1 MDGSKQMT
9 SGASETKA
17 QGEAEQGF
25 AIDMSTHFDVDKALE
40 DLAKA
45 RFSMPPVVVAAFRQA
60 AQISAMKLLTMV
72 ADPKFDKL
80 SVNAKLRIMDM
91 IFDRAYGKSETA
103 STAALAEHKTG
114 GGEQRDKGKHAEQL
128 DAIAARA
135 TAASSTRR
143 QPAKLSSPRGD
154 SFDDGGDGSLTS
166 MPRPVYPEL
175 AGKRSR
181 GSAQGVARE
190 ERGESSVVPITSRRS
205 A

>member
-1 MDGSKQMT
+1 MDDETNYAGGSR
-9 SGASETKA
+9 A
-17 QGEAEQGF
+17 QLS
-25 AIDMSTHFDVDKALE
+25 IDMSTHFDVDKALE

-80 SVNAKLRIMDM
+80 SVAARLKIMDM

-128 DAIAARA
+128 DAIASR
-135 TAASSTRR
+135 AASVSTRR
-143 QPAKLSSPRGD
+143 QPDKLSSPRGD

-181 GSAQGVARE
+181 GSAQAVAR
-190 ERGESSVVPITSRRS
+190 GGAGNDSSGNRVVPLNSRRT